1 MISMP
6 LKAVL
11 AAQVLAATV
20 MTLGPL
26 NIQSNIS
33 MAESSKQLVKWYREI
48 IIQLTENQ
56 AALKQQLNK
65 HGH

>member
-1 MISMP
+1 ML

-11 AAQVLAATV
+11 AAQVLVVTV
-20 MTLGPL
+20 TTLGPL

-33 MAESSKQLVKWYREI
+33 MAKSSEQLVKWYREI
-48 IIQLTENQ
+48 ITQLVENQ

-65 HGH
+65 YSY